1 MADYD
6 MSGIISKNKY
16 KKLDKQPDITGKA
29 TINGQEMMV
38 AGWAKSGN
46 SGPYYALKFTVKDDE
61 PKKNQSNSKEDLDD
75 HIPF

>member
-16 KKLDKQPDITGKA
+16 KKTEKQPDIIGKA
-29 TINGQEMMV
+29 TINGQEILI
-38 AGWAKSGN
+38 AGWSKSGSN
-46 SGPYYALKFTVKDDE
+46 GPFYALKFTIKEDDQ
-61 PKKNQSNSKEDLDD
+61 KKNQSNSDEDLDD